1 MNRRILYSLLIPII
15 LASLSVATMPVAVF
29 CFPGKEPLTPTEIIQ
44 VQENKN
50 IDIRVRLY
58 MDAAFRRLKTAEE
71 RLAGKEPEEGD
82 PFELYTAEEFIDAYC
97 QIFKTVM
104 INLDAIAEQP
114 HTRENPGKALK
125 VLKEGSEKNGKELEI
140 LKRYAEDQKKEQLWN
155 AVNRAIEMT
164 ADAKSGAE
172 FGLTK
177 HPAPPEKK
185 KNSR

>member
-1 MNRRILYSLLIPII
+1 MNRRVLCSFLISLI
-15 LASLSVATMPVAVF
+15 LAGISAAEMPATAF

-58 MDAAFRRLKTAEE
+58 MDAAARRLKTAQE
-71 RLAGKEPEEGD
+71 RLADKEPEEGD
-82 PFELYTAEEFIDAYC
+82 PFELYTADDFFDTYC
-97 QIFKTVM
+97 QIYKTVM
-104 INLDAIAEQP
+104 NNLEAIAEQP
-114 HTRENPGKALK
+114 HTRENLGKALK
-125 VLKEGSEKNGKELEI
+125 ALKEGSERNAKALEI

-164 ADAKSGAE
+164 ATARSGAE
-172 FGLTK
+172 FGLSK

-185 KNSR
+185 KSSR